1 MVDGLALDNAR
12 HLADVSVGDLW
23 LRYFGLGGIATLA
36 ALRALL
42 RGESRFSAPQY
53 DVLAH
58 ALNER
63 FVELD
68 MGHPVP
74 YASDA
79 S

>member
-1 MVDGLALDNAR
+1 MVDGFALENAR
-12 HLADVSVGDLW
+12 HLADVSVSDLW
-23 LRYFGLGGIATLA
+23 LRYFRLGGMATLA
-36 ALRALL
+36 AVSALL
-42 RGESRFSAPQY
+42 RGESSFSAGQY

-74 YASDA
+74 YASDV